1 VKNVNGGEG
10 EEVEDGEEDGEVDGE
25 EEVEDGG
32 EVDNMF
38 KLNEVN

>member
-1 VKNVNGGEG
+1 MKNVNGGEG

-38 KLNEVN
+38 KLDEVN

>member
-38 KLNEVN
+38 KLDEVN